1 MRTAIRKLTGVVL
14 VIAET
19 TQDMAMH
26 QVREIMQDLERKRE
40 ADKRML
46 EEFRSNLQNMVW
58 LIVLLWGRIN
68 NIGGRGRRKPF
79 FPEGATVVKVYFTS
93 SKLREQFS
101 TKM

>member
-46 EEFRSNLQNMVW
+46 EEFRSNLQNMV
-58 LIVLLWGRIN
+58 
-68 NIGGRGRRKPF
+68 
-79 FPEGATVVKVYFTS
+79 
-93 SKLREQFS
+93 
-101 TKM
+101 

>member
-68 NIGGRGRRKPF
+68 NFGGRGRRKPF
-79 FPEGATVVKVYFTS
+79 FPEGANSGESLFHQLK
-93 SKLREQFS
+93 
-101 TKM
+101 TKRTIFY